1 VLRIHEDLPDG
12 AVAADVAGDVA
23 VGIGVLSLGT
33 DGVGEEGCKGKYGDG
48 SHCRLDAATCQ

>member
-12 AVAADVAGDVA
+12 AVAADIAGDVA

-33 DGVGEEGCKGKYGDG
+33 DGVGEEGCEGE
-48 SHCRLDAATCQ
+48 